1 MANKNRKL
9 DSLDQIDG
17 KVAGGSKFKTLDA
30 LIGENS
36 SSPYIQNNESDYE
49 LFLSELNSTD
59 LHRHAEKVGLVPSVE
74 RRVLKDR
81 LMREFRKFIA
91 SRSLIPDQMVKNHM
105 VNDSSASSLSASA
118 RKILREGA

>member
-1 MANKNRKL
+1 MAKKNKL
-9 DSLDQIDG
+9 QDLDQVDG
-17 KVAGGSKFKTLDA
+17 KLAGGNSFKTLDA
-30 LIGENS
+30 LIGENLS
-36 SSPYIQNNESDYE
+36 NPYKCADEDDYE
-49 LFLSELNSTD
+49 VYLSELNSTD

-91 SRSLIPDQMVKNHM
+91 SRSMIPQELAKNHM
-105 VNDSSASSLSASA
+105 KNDSYGSELSASA

>member
-1 MANKNRKL
+1 MAKKNKMQ
-9 DSLDQIDG
+9 DLDQVDG
-17 KVAGGSKFKTLDA
+17 KLAGGSSFKTLDA
-30 LIGENS
+30 LIGENLYN
-36 SSPYIQNNESDYE
+36 PYRCSEESEYE
-49 LFLSELNSTD
+49 VYLSELNSTD

-91 SRSLIPDQMVKNHM
+91 SRSMISQDLANSHM
-105 VNDSSASSLSASA
+105 NNDLDGSELSAEA

>member
-1 MANKNRKL
+1 MAKRNKL
-9 DSLDQIDG
+9 QDLDQVDG
-17 KVAGGSKFKTLDA
+17 KLAGGNSFKTLDA
-30 LIGENS
+30 LIGENLS
-36 SSPYIQNNESDYE
+36 NPYKCADEDDYE
-49 LFLSELNSTD
+49 VYLSELNSTD

-91 SRSLIPDQMVKNHM
+91 SRSMIPQELAKNHM
-105 VNDSSASSLSASA
+105 KNDSYGSELSASA